1 MTSKTPGVGD
11 AELVDGFEKSTVKLP
26 DEGTA
31 DSPLLLENDLQKII
45 SFEKG
50 NFVQNWHPPAKR
62 KYHAILW

>member
-31 DSPLLLENDLQKII
+31 DSPLLLENDLQKIV